1 MLSTSCQ
8 MRDFD
13 KAKRAAEIVFSW
25 KWLVMNVQ
33 QDPYVLKGFKMM
45 SPKRIRGVVG
55 FMSLMPSQ

>member
-1 MLSTSCQ
+1 